1 MLLVA
6 ALDTRRSVI
15 RDPDDLDNLSATFAL
30 NLGAHA
36 SNYTYFVGP
45 STSQLIFFWIDVSC
59 CGVGT

>member
-6 ALDTRRSVI
+6 ALDTRRSVL

-36 SNYTYFVGP
+36 INYTYSVGL
-45 STSQLIFFWIDVSC
+45 STSYPIFF
-59 CGVGT
+59 